1 MPDNEICYLTA
12 REIWHQ
18 ISKHEIS
25 ATEVM
30 QAHLSQIERVNPTVN
45 AIITL
50 QPDRAMEDAK
60 AADEAIARGDDI
72 GPLHGLPIAVKD
84 LTLTKGIRT
93 TFGSPIFKDNIPDQD
108 AIIVE

>member
-12 REIWHQ
+12 REIQHK
-18 ISKHEIS
+18 IGKHEIS

-50 QPDRAMEDAK
+50 QPDRAMEGAK
-60 AADEAIARGDDI
+60 AADETIARGDDI
-72 GPLHGLPIAVKD
+72 GPLHGLPIAV
-84 LTLTKGIRT
+84 
-93 TFGSPIFKDNIPDQD
+93 
-108 AIIVE
+108 

>member
-12 REIWHQ
+12 REIWHK
-18 ISKHEIS
+18 IGKHQIS

-50 QPDRAMEDAK
+50 QLAPPPTPITLEFPDTCR
-60 AADEAIARGDDI
+60 
-72 GPLHGLPIAVKD
+72 
-84 LTLTKGIRT
+84 
-93 TFGSPIFKDNIPDQD
+93 SCS
-108 AIIVE
+108 